1 MEQRASAEELVRRR
15 GRGSTF
21 QAEGAAQK
29 QAGPES
35 ACHAAVMSGPEL
47 LEQKG
52 AHKLETN

>member
-1 MEQRASAEELVRRR
+1 M
-15 GRGSTF
+15 GGSTF

-35 ACHAAVMSGPEL
+35 ACHAAVMSSPEQ
-47 LEQKG
+47 LEQKD